1 MIKIWSKP
9 GGSGGTA
16 CLKRLLKG
24 LGCSRLKKC
33 HCHQLSR
40 WMARP
45 KILRW
50 GARQRRKCH
59 QFQWSPA
66 IVDNSSSER
75 QEAKTL
81 ETLEK
86 PVVSL
91 ILFFSHC
98 SCTICTTHRV
108 KNWDGKRCGKLGWV
122 VADPSIRNQSAA
134 LIRPGVLHGSQGS
147 EKRSVALGPSWCRWL
162 PQLANREAA
171 PTKVN
176 FPLPKP
182 HNGTIHCKSST
193 NSIQVVK

>member
-50 GARQRRKCH
+50 GARQRRICH
-59 QFQWSPA
+59 HFQWSPA
-66 IVDNSSSER
+66 IVDSASSER

-81 ETLEK
+81 EILEK
-86 PVVSL
+86 LVASL
-91 ILFFSHC
+91 ILFFLIVAAPSAPHIEWKIETEKDVENLDGWFQIPA
-98 SCTICTTHRV
+98 SEINPQLLSGLVFFMTHRV
-108 KNWDGKRCGKLGWV
+108 LKSEVSPLAQADADGCL
-122 VADPSIRNQSAA
+122 S
-134 LIRPGVLHGSQGS
+134 
-147 EKRSVALGPSWCRWL
+147 
-162 PQLANREAA
+162 
-171 PTKVN
+171 
-176 FPLPKP
+176 
-182 HNGTIHCKSST
+182 
-193 NSIQVVK
+193 